1 MMKKLL
7 SLLLVVPLL
16 TSAQSSSGPITIE
29 KTVVCDKTQNVLDV
43 IINGRYQ
50 ENPVWGG
57 VDDDSRY
64 GLLVNRETGTW
75 TIIQF
80 NKETACVLGTG
91 KSSRSMY
98 PGKGV

>member
-1 MMKKLL
+1 MKKLL
-7 SLLLVVPLL
+7 GLLLIIPLL
-16 TSAQSSSGPITIE
+16 TSAQSSSGPVTIE

-80 NKETACVLGTG
+80 NKETACILGTG

>member
-1 MMKKLL
+1 MKKILF
-7 SLLLVVPLL
+7 LLVLIPLL
-16 TSAQSSSGPITIE
+16 TSAQSSGPVAIE
-29 KTVVCDKTQNVLDV
+29 KTVICDKTQNVLDV

-80 NKETACVLGTG
+80 NKETACILGTG
-91 KSSRSMY
+91 KSSRSMI

>member
-1 MMKKLL
+1 MKKLL
-7 SLLLVVPLL
+7 ALLLIIPLL
-16 TSAQSSSGPITIE
+16 TSAQSSSGPVTIE

-80 NKETACVLGTG
+80 NKETACILGTG

>member
-1 MMKKLL
+1 MKKLL
-7 SLLLVVPLL
+7 GLLLIIPLL
-16 TSAQSSSGPITIE
+16 TSAQSSSGPVTIE
-29 KTVVCDKTQNVLDV
+29 KTVVCDRTQNVLDV

-80 NKETACVLGTG
+80 NKETAYILGTG
-91 KSSRSMY
+91 KSSRSMI

>member
-1 MMKKLL
+1 MKKLL
-7 SLLLVVPLL
+7 GLLLVIPLL
-16 TSAQSSSGPITIE
+16 TSAQSSVGPITIE

-50 ENPVWGG
+50 ENPIWGG

-80 NKETACVLGTG
+80 NKETACILGTG
-91 KSSRSMY
+91 QSSRSMN
-98 PGKGV
+98 PGKAV

>member
-1 MMKKLL
+1 MKKLL
-7 SLLLVVPLL
+7 GLLLIIPLL
-16 TSAQSSSGPITIE
+16 TSAQSPSGPVTIE
-29 KTVVCDKTQNVLDV
+29 KTVVCDRTQNVLDV

-80 NKETACVLGTG
+80 NKETACILGTG
-91 KSSRSMY
+91 KSSRSMI
-98 PGKGV
+98 PGKPV